1 MKIKG
6 SEITVGTKLRWL
18 KEVGQYYRATHE
30 VVWTVESVHHH
41 WLSGKAVMTFREEWP
56 VQHEWYIDEDK
67 DYETES
73 QNRVWLEGNPNN
85 PL

>member
-30 VVWTVESVHHH
+30 VLWTVESIHPHRF
-41 WLSGKAVMTFREEWP
+41 SGKTVMTFREEYP
-56 VQHEWYIDEDK
+56 QREWLLESDSE
-67 DYETES
+67 YETES
-73 QNRVWLEGNPNN
+73 QNRVWLDGNPNN